1 MPIIPDEKDW
11 TWVLSRPC
19 PECSFDA
26 STTTPA
32 NVPGTVANMLPR
44 WRAVLRRP
52 EVAERPDEN
61 TWSALEYACHV
72 RDVFSLFDQRLNLM
86 LSSDD
91 ARFEDW
97 DQDRTALEKNYA
109 NADPAVVS
117 AELTA
122 EGEQVAESFAG
133 VRQSEWGRK
142 GLRSNGSQFTVLTLA
157 QYFLHDVVHHLHD
170 VDG

>member
-19 PECSFDA
+19 PDCGFDA
-26 STTTPA
+26 SSVTPA
-32 NVPGTVANMLPR
+32 TVPGSIGNMLPR

-52 EVAERPDEN
+52 DATERPDDA
-61 TWSALEYACHV
+61 TWSALEYSCHV

-86 LSSDD
+86 LSQDG
-91 ARFEDW
+91 ARFENW
-97 DQDRTALEKNYA
+97 DQDATAVEKDYA
-109 NADPAVVS
+109 NADTAVVS
-117 AELTA
+117 ADLTA
-122 EGEQVAESFAG
+122 EGEQVAASFAR
-133 VRQSEWGRK
+133 VQESQWGRT
-142 GLRSNGSQFTVLTLA
+142 GLRSNGSEFTVLTLS

>member
-1 MPIIPDEKDW
+1 MPIVPDEKDW

-19 PECSFDA
+19 TQCGFDA
-26 STTTPA
+26 STVTPST
-32 NVPGTVANMLPR
+32 VPGSVENMLPR

-52 EVAERPDEN
+52 DATERPDDS

-72 RDVFSLFDQRLNLM
+72 RDVFNLFDRRLNLM
-86 LSSDD
+86 LTDD
-91 ARFEDW
+91 NARFQNW
-97 DQDRTALEKNYA
+97 DQDKTALESDYA

-122 EGEQVAESFAG
+122 EGQQVAASQWD
-133 VRQSEWGRK
+133 RT
-142 GLRSNGSQFTVLTLA
+142 GLRSNGSEFTVLTLA
-157 QYFLHDVVHHLHD
+157 QYFLHDVVHHLAD